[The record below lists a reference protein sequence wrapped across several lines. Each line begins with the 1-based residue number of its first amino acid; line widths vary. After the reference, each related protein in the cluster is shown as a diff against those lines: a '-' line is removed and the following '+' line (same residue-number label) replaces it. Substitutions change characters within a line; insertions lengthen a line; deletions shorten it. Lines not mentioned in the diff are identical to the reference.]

1 MIHCLVTFLFQDEK
15 SFSIPQSDL
24 SKYKNSYLYSLASND
39 LGELEEGIYYVD
51 KSSDYFELITQYLK
65 DSSSILSFITS
76 KTIFDFYNDLIFY
89 KLEITQEIYD
99 YLILTCKEG
108 LLDLIKQEND
118 ELWLIEWTDEEEK
131 DDYYLLQQITDPL
144 QLNGQSLYQLTLKGF
159 FYSLPIHVVDF
170 SIEHL
175 QAVSFYLYYLL
186 DLHILILQ
194 YDCICFGSVLLPK
207 DAYSQSYDLFDR
219 SLYDPFLYLERITIN
234 RMDWLTR
241 LFLVIVNGD
250 YMNTLTI
257 GVSVQLSE
265 DLALSSS
272 STMIPN
278 CMPTFGGFIE

>member
-51 KSSDYFELITQYLK
+51 KSSDYFELIAQYLK

-144 QLNGQSLYQLTLKGF
+144 QLNGQSLYQLTLKGL
-159 FYSLPIHVVDF
+159 FYSFPIHVVDF

-175 QAVSFYLYYLL
+175 QAISFYLYYLL

-234 RMDWLTR
+234 RIDWMTR
-241 LFLVIVNGD
+241 SFLVIVNGD
-250 YMNTLTI
+250 YLNTLTI